1 MSNTKRIKKL
11 QEWHAPDTLKNMAGV
26 YTTRH
31 LVEDLA
37 NTTLS
42 KFNLPKEELKFI
54 IDSQFSFM
62 AAKIKSGDYL
72 PIKLKYI
79 GKFIVKPYLNVETLR
94 YRAKNKI
101 NSYRDR
107 NVLPEVN
114 TSTSS

>member
-1 MSNTKRIKKL
+1 MNTTKRIKKL
-11 QEWHAPDTLKNMAGV
+11 QEWHAPDKLKAMAGV

-31 LVEDLA
+31 LVEDLED
-37 NTTLS
+37 TLS
-42 KFNLPKEELKFI
+42 QFNLPKEELKFI

-101 NSYRDR
+101 NPYRDR
-107 NVLPEVN
+107 NVLPEAN
-114 TSTSS
+114 ISTSS

>member
-1 MSNTKRIKKL
+1 MSNNTKKIKLL
-11 QEWHAPDTLKNMAGV
+11 QDWHAPDRLKNMAGV

-31 LVEDLA
+31 LVEDLEE
-37 NTTLS
+37 TLS
-42 KFNLPKEELKFI
+42 QFNLPKEELKFI

-72 PIKLKYI
+72 PVKLKYI

-101 NSYRDR
+101 NPYRDR
-107 NVLPEVN
+107 NVLPEAD
-114 TSTSS
+114 TATPS